1 METKDLK
8 KSIRA
13 NYDKIMGL
21 LQEEEKLLV
30 AFVAE
35 HDNEV
40 KLNTGKIGRAYATFT
55 IESDGSTESTEIGKL
70 GIIAGHLAVLPL
82 DCDEEDEEQWLSVM
96 DECDVSSTIL
106 SIVEALPLFA
116 SPIMA

>member
-1 METKDLK
+1 METKELK
-8 KSIRA
+8 RNIRA

-21 LQEEEKLLV
+21 LHEEEMLLV

-40 KLNTGKIGRAYATFT
+40 KLDTGKFGKAYATFVN
-55 IESDGSTESTEIGKL
+55 ESDGTTECAEIDKL
-70 GIIAGHLAVLPL
+70 GIVAGHLVVLPL
-82 DCDEEDEEQWLSVM
+82 GCDEEDEEQWISVM

-106 SIVEALPLFA
+106 SIVEALPLFT
-116 SPIMA
+116 SPIME

>member
-1 METKDLK
+1 METKELK
-8 KSIRA
+8 KDIRA
-13 NYDKIMGL
+13 TYDKIMDL

-40 KLNTGKIGRAYATFT
+40 KLDTGKFGKAYATFVN
-55 IESDGSTESTEIGKL
+55 ESVGTTECAEIGKL

-82 DCDEEDEEQWLSVM
+82 DCDEEDEEEWFSVM
-96 DECDVSSTIL
+96 DECDVPSTIM
-106 SIVEALPLFA
+106 SIVEALPLF
-116 SPIMA
+116 S